1 MKSKLK
7 REHHELL
14 KDISR
19 YSMLVRI
26 QTPALKYLIR
36 NKYISVLN
44 DHGVIYH
51 ELTPAG
57 SNALLEAE
65 GE

>member
-14 KDISR
+14 
-19 YSMLVRI
+19 
-26 QTPALKYLIR
+26 PALKYLIR

-57 SNALLEAE
+57 RQALLEAE
-65 GE
+65 GAGER